1 MSRFADAVKSRG
13 ATLPDVGNKVGGRRR
28 ALKGPAPYRAVGER
42 LELFRLA
49 KSIAT
54 HKAFIEKAGI
64 GHSTY
69 ADVENGKKPLG
80 MKTAMKLIKRH
91 PELSLDY
98 IYLGRIGTVDD
109 YDLRDKI
116 SLALASKRAIKP

>member
-1 MSRFADAVKSRG
+1 MSRFADAVKSRK
-13 ATLPDVGNKVGGRRR
+13 ATYLGGIKTLGGRRR
-28 ALKGPAPYRAVGER
+28 ALTGPAPHRAVGER

-49 KSIAT
+49 KGITT

-80 MKTAMKLIKRH
+80 MKTALKLIKRH

-98 IYLGRIGTVDD
+98 IYLGRIGTLDD
-109 YDLRDKI
+109 YTLRDKI
-116 SLALASKRAIKP
+116 SLAIASRRADKP